1 MSQEEIINKRV
12 GIIGGGQLGKMMILE
27 AKKMDFEVI
36 ILDPSFD
43 CPASSIADE
52 QIIAQF
58 DDKQAIK
65 QLADKSDVIT
75 YEFEHINVEI
85 LKQLEEQSYQIY
97 PTPTSLEVIQDKYQ
111 QKKKLMESDIPVPE
125 FKQVNTV
132 KEIKEVAN
140 QFGYPMMLKSC
151 TGGYDGK
158 GNALIR
164 KENDVELAY
173 QELGAGQQTLMV
185 ERFIPFT
192 REISVI
198 ICRDT
203 AGGSVVYPI
212 AENKHQNSILI
223 ETKVPA
229 QITEQIKSRAV
240 ELARQVIDLFAG
252 VGIFC
257 IEMFTTEN
265 GEVLINE
272 IAPRPHNSGHY
283 SIEGCITSQFEQHI
297 RAITGLPLGPTNL
310 LRPIVMRNLLG
321 GKQEGQAV
329 VDGIEQTLQVPET
342 KVHIYGKRESY
353 YERKMGHLT
362 VMADD
367 VEQAAE
373 RASKAEGLIQIRG
386 E

>member
-1 MSQEEIINKRV
+1 MSQEEITNKRV

-36 ILDPSFD
+36 ILDPSSD
-43 CPASSIADE
+43 CPASSIADQ
-52 QIIAQF
+52 QIVAQF
-58 DDKQAIK
+58 DDQQAIK
-65 QLADKSDVIT
+65 QLADKSDVVT

-85 LKQLEEQSYQIY
+85 LKQLEEQGYQIY

-111 QKKKLMESDIPVPE
+111 QKKKLMAADIPAPE
-125 FKQVNTV
+125 FKKVSTV
-132 KEIKEVAN
+132 EEIKEVAS
-140 QFGYPMMLKSC
+140 QLDYPIMLKSC
-151 TGGYDGK
+151 IGGYDGK
-158 GNALIR
+158 GNALIS
-164 KENDVELAY
+164 EEAEVESAY
-173 QELGAGQQTLMV
+173 QELGAGQRSLMA
-185 ERFIPFT
+185 ERFVSFT
-192 REISVI
+192 KEISVI
-198 ICRDT
+198 ICRDI
-203 AGGSVVYPI
+203 AGKRVVYPI
-212 AENKHQNSILI
+212 AENEHQNSILI

-229 QITEQIKSRAV
+229 QITEQVKERAV
-240 ELARQVIDLFAG
+240 ELARQVIDVFTG

-297 RAITGLPLGPTNL
+297 RAVTGLPLGPTTL

-321 GKQEGQAV
+321 GKQEGQTA
-329 VDGIEQTLQVPET
+329 VDGIEEALRIPET

-367 VEQAAE
+367 IEQAAE
-373 RASKAEGLIQIRG
+373 RASKAEGLIQVRG
-386 E
+386 K